1 MSGANAFRPEGP
13 GLVHSSTSEN
23 GLRSLQDRV
32 LKTAAISA
40 GGVLVDRTVTR
51 LRKMRHG
58 VLTAARLQG
67 EQFVR
72 RGARFKAA
80 MATLT
85 YDSHGQRGEAGGA
98 FWRPR
103 HLSEYLDRS
112 RKYAKKQGRFKL
124 QYTWVAEMQER
135 GVVHYHVMFWL
146 PYVVTVN
153 SKGHRS
159 MRPFKL
165 PKPDSV
171 EDMKGVTT
179 PHWPHG
185 WSEIAWARKAA
196 GYLAKYTSKGQDVG
210 DPPFPRGIRIMGTG
224 GHDIEGRRENRWWRA
239 PSEAREFF
247 GPAADIGRIQG
258 GRLDR
263 LTGLFWESPWALYL
277 IDGKPTLL
285 RKDDMSCA

>member
-1 MSGANAFRPEGP
+1 MSAVCAVGA

-23 GLRSLQDRV
+23 GITQSVIKATTR
-32 LKTAAISA
+32 AAS
-40 GGVLVDRTVTR
+40 GLLVDRPLTR
-51 LRKMRHG
+51 LKKMRHG

-72 RGARFKAA
+72 QGRRYRAA

-85 YDSHGQRGEAGGA
+85 YDSHGQRGEAGGS

-112 RKYAKKQGRFKL
+112 RKFAKKHGNFKL
-124 QYTWVAEMQER
+124 QYTWVAEMQKR

-146 PYVVTVN
+146 PFVTKYTK
-153 SKGHRS
+153 KGRAYQA
-159 MRPFKL
+159 PFKL

-171 EDMKGVTT
+171 DDAKGVHV
-179 PHWPHG
+179 PHWPNG

-210 DPPFPRGIRIMGTG
+210 DPPFPRGIRISGTG
-224 GHDIEGRRENRWWRA
+224 GHDAEGKRENRWWRA
-239 PSEAREFF
+239 PSEARSTL
-247 GPAADIGRIQG
+247 GLAADIRRITG
-258 GRLDR
+258 GRFDA
-263 LTGLFWESPWALYL
+263 LTGLFWESPWVFLL
-277 IDGKPTLL
+277 IEGKPYIVPKGEIL
-285 RKDDMSCA
+285 CA

>member
-1 MSGANAFRPEGP
+1 MPQSVLRAESLKRSG
-13 GLVHSSTSEN
+13 
-23 GLRSLQDRV
+23 
-32 LKTAAISA
+32 I
-40 GGVLVDRTVTR
+40 LVDRTLTR
-51 LRKMRHG
+51 LKKMRHG

-72 RGARFKAA
+72 QGRRYKPA

-85 YDSHGQRGEAGGA
+85 YDSHGQRGVAGGA

-112 RKYAKKQGRFKL
+112 RKFAKKHGNFKL
-124 QYTWVAEMQER
+124 QYTWVAEMQQR

-146 PYVVTVN
+146 PYVTKYN
-153 SKGHRS
+153 SKGRPYS
-159 MRPFKL
+159 TPFKM

-171 EDMKGVTT
+171 DDSIGVHV
-179 PHWPHG
+179 PHWPQG

-210 DPPFPRGIRIMGTG
+210 DPPFPKGIRISGTG
-224 GHDIEGRRENRWWRA
+224 GHDADGQRENRWWRA

-247 GPAADIGRIQG
+247 GAAADIRRITG
-258 GRLDR
+258 GRLDAF
-263 LTGLFWESPWALYL
+263 TGLFWESPWRLLL
-277 IDGKPTLL
+277 IEGKPYMI
-285 RKDDMSCA
+285 KKGAIPCNV